1 MSTALS
7 FTTAGS
13 TSAACLNTHDA
24 LRGTIPPL
32 GSEAMRIKSSTQAGL
47 RTVSLANA
55 LASVAGSPVRNR
67 SSGKVIRSAV
77 GSTP

>member
-47 RTVSLANA
+47 RKVSLANA
-55 LASVAGSPVRNR
+55 LASVAGKPVRKPVLR
-67 SSGKVIRSAV
+67 KGHS
-77 GSTP
+77 